1 MPRWFSFARHLGPGL
16 VSGTSDNDPSGI
28 VTYTQIG
35 AQLGY
40 AACWIMPL
48 CYPMMIVSQ
57 EISARIGRAAGGS
70 VISVIARRYSSWI
83 VQSLVALVVV
93 ANVIS
98 VGMNE

>member
-1 MPRWFSFARHLGPGL
+1 
-16 VSGTSDNDPSGI
+16 
-28 VTYTQIG
+28 
-35 AQLGY
+35 
-40 AACWIMPL
+40 
-48 CYPMMIVSQ
+48 MIVSQ

-83 VQSLVALVVV
+83 VQSIVALVVF